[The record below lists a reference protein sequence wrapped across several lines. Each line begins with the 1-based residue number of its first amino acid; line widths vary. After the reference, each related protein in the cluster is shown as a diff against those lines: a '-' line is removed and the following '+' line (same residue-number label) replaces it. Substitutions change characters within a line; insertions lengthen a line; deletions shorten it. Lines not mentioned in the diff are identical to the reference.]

1 MITYHSLKR
10 DRLQSL
16 VPTGSCHQALLLLL
30 GLPIRLGLTD
40 RRLAGTSMS
49 DMASIR
55 FLFGGLDD
63 ELAFV
68 LLALL
73 SSESC
78 SPRSL
83 TDGFVP
89 LPSAEASDVLGLQIG
104 LIFVVEGSVGR
115 LVAMIE
121 GVSRGEHRL
130 VRVLRAGDE
139 EHVDE
144 RGRVEWRM

>member
-1 MITYHSLKR
+1 MSHIASI
-10 DRLQSL
+10 
-16 VPTGSCHQALLLLL
+16 CFLL
-30 GLPIRLGLTD
+30 GGP
-40 RRLAGTSMS
+40 
-49 DMASIR
+49 
-55 FLFGGLDD
+55 DD

-68 LLALL
+68 LPALL

-89 LPSAEASDVLGLQIG
+89 LPSAQASDVLGLQIG
-104 LIFVVEGSVGR
+104 LIFVVEGRVGR
-115 LVAMIE
+115 LVARME